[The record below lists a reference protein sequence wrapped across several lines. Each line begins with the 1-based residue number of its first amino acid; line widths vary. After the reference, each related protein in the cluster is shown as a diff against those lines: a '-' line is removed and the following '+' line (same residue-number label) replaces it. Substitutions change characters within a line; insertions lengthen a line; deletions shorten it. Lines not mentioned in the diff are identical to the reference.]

1 MLITLS
7 GLDGAGKTTLIAR
20 LVHALERRRRA
31 VSVLH
36 MNDNVGVYA
45 SLRALRDRVA
55 SRPGRTTGAV
65 PPADPHP
72 RPRSRRLR
80 DAVIWS
86 KTLRRALYPVDLL
99 VFLAYRWYVE
109 RVRGRILIM
118 DRYFYDT
125 LVDVGDGSAGSW
137 LLRLFARITPTP
149 DVAVFLDT
157 APEEAYRRK
166 SEYPLEYLRA
176 RWERYQAVRPWV
188 ATAVTL
194 PNVDLSS
201 TAAAL
206 ERLVTDRIASQ

>member
-20 LVHALERRRRA
+20 LVQALEQRRRA

-36 MNDNVGVYA
+36 MNDDIGVYA

-55 SRPGRTTGAV
+55 SRPRRTNGRTG
-65 PPADPHP
+65 
-72 RPRSRRLR
+72 RSLR

-86 KTLRRALYPVDLL
+86 KTLRRALYPIDLL

-125 LVDVGDGSAGSW
+125 LVDVGDAGGGSRSW

-176 RWERYQAVRPWV
+176 RWDRYQAVRPWV

-194 PNVDLSS
+194 PNHDLSRA
-201 TAAAL
+201 AAAL
-206 ERLVTDRIASQ
+206 ERLVTDRISSQ